1 MVCDTNDFDSY
12 SRDFKV
18 YCYSTW
24 KQTHVNPINSKQSW
38 AFLWVACRTKCL
50 VWDSSPYFP
59 FAICSTSSNFAAA
72 SAYATAR
79 KQEPFIAHSK
89 DSMAV
94 NLMWCLLCMH
104 PLLCWG
110 AATEGF
116 REVYGQ
122 KCRMHS
128 AKAFPQPHLTACEQ
142 PHRLLLVKAPSLL
155 HFYTVPLC
163 WAIVFFKHSLTGR
176 QRQRHSLSVLGES
189 GDPRSSLGPRRTRG
203 ADGRRS
209 MLPLTQ
215 PAWMLN
221 CRTTERIL
229 ICSNRMGVR
238 RAASPASVNHSS
250 PPEIN
255 AITPIFIDS

>member
-1 MVCDTNDFDSY
+1 MLTVHASFAVLRSCHWGLERSMGKSAGCILQKHFL
-12 SRDFKV
+12 
-18 YCYSTW
+18 
-24 KQTHVNPINSKQSW
+24 NPIWQDKS
-38 AFLWVACRTKCL
+38 
-50 VWDSSPYFP
+50 
-59 FAICSTSSNFAAA
+59 
-72 SAYATAR
+72 
-79 KQEPFIAHSK
+79 
-89 DSMAV
+89 
-94 NLMWCLLCMH
+94 
-104 PLLCWG
+104 
-110 AATEGF
+110 
-116 REVYGQ
+116 
-122 KCRMHS
+122 
-128 AKAFPQPHLTACEQ
+128 ACEH